1 MKRMLCLLLCAVL
14 LLASCGS
21 KMPAQAPMPE
31 LAGSPELSMEVV
43 STESTWRKK
52 TVTVRLTNRMDHTLL
67 YGRTYQLLRYD
78 GTTWENATKTPSLW
92 DRTFPPVACVL
103 KSGESREITFT
114 LTTLHFVDIRKPYC
128 LTMRFFEEKGDAEY
142 ICGVLLEP
150 GAWQ

>member
-14 LLASCGS
+14 LASCGS
-21 KMPAQAPMPE
+21 KMPATIPMPE

-43 STESTWRKK
+43 SMESTWRKK

-92 DRTFPPVACVL
+92 ERTTTLEAYVL

-114 LTTLHFVDIRKPYC
+114 LTTLHFVDNRKPYC
-128 LTMRFFEEKGDAEY
+128 LIMELFEEKGEETYD
-142 ICGVLLEP
+142 CGVLLEP

>member
-21 KMPAQAPMPE
+21 KMPASIPVPE

-43 STESTWRKK
+43 SMESTWLKK
-52 TVTVRLTNRMDHTLL
+52 TVTVRLTNHMDHTVLH
-67 YGRTYQLLRYD
+67 GRTYQLLQYD

-92 DRTFPPVACVL
+92 NREFPPLAYVL
-103 KSGESREITFT
+103 KSGESTEITFT

-128 LTMRFFEEKGDAEY
+128 LVMELFEEKGEETYD
-142 ICGVLLEP
+142 CGVLLEP